1 MICSKCGE
9 LMDQTDKNTFTGRVI
24 REYRC
29 DKCGHTDWEDEGVA
43 LWQVLHDA
51 REKDE
56 AEWAARSTESA
67 ANPELET
74 AQPAEVT
81 PTTLRQRLS
90 NLFSKKK

>member
-9 LMDQTDKNTFTGRVI
+9 LMYQTDKNTFTGRVI

-51 REKDE
+51 REEDE
-56 AEWAARSTESA
+56 AKARRAGDRLAAATPSSFWQRIAGRFRRS
-67 ANPELET
+67 
-74 AQPAEVT
+74 
-81 PTTLRQRLS
+81 
-90 NLFSKKK
+90 K